1 MAGTVLNSALARG
14 FVSALRA
21 EYLEG
26 VEQGVGKFF
35 EEVEPAEPAGAV
47 MDVLEEMVRRAT
59 MKAETIKM
67 VAVKLGLDA
76 LAAEPGKAA
85 AAKLAGKSAAVAAKD
100 RALKAQGIT
109 LPRPKAPPKA
119 QPKAPP
125 KAPTAAAMELEM
137 HLHEIPCRNEYE
149 ISMATMVG
157 TVLSF
162 AYDGGANPGT
172 RRTAVFIQ
180 HETLNGGAAGFR
192 AEHDGK
198 PKKYNLAKCSGMQS
212 ACTSDS
218 DGAAA
223 TAQLFATGDAT
234 GVMEHV
240 KPELLLGTPVGDTA
254 FAETELSEFVEVECA
269 VEPTQAAAV
278 AACAAALPAPLA
290 TLASMGFDVTSAR
303 VLDAIIASDGD
314 MQAAVLSLIQEG
326 SA

>member
-119 QPKAPP
+119 
-125 KAPTAAAMELEM
+125 PTAAAMELEM

-149 ISMATMVG
+149 ISMATLAG